1 MASHLGVTSAAHD
14 VVDGPVRGLLGTKP
28 RQIWSL
34 APEASVY
41 DAIKLMADK
50 SIGLVLVMEGPR
62 LVGVVSERDYAR
74 KVVLQSRHARLTQI
88 SEIMSAPVITIPPE
102 TSVAECMRLMTD
114 HRVRHIPV
122 LEQDRVAGVISIG
135 DVIKY
140 ILTAQ
145 TETLQVLSAY
155 VANASL

>member
-1 MASHLGVTSAAHD
+1 MAFQLGVTAAHD
-14 VVDGPVRGLLGTKP
+14 ASGGPVRGVLGNKS
-28 RQIWSL
+28 RDIWSL

-50 SIGLVLVMEGPR
+50 SIGLVLVMEGSR

-88 SEIMSAPVITIPPE
+88 GEIMSAPVITIPPE
-102 TSVAECMRLMTD
+102 TSIAECMRLMTD

-122 LEQDRVAGVISIG
+122 LDGDRVVGVISIG

-155 VANASL
+155 VANSSL